1 LKKPKLAIIEYKAGN
16 LASVSNALKRIDAY
30 FEITHDLNKLEAAD
44 GIIFPGVGHAQAAME
59 SVLELNLQEFL
70 KSTRKPVLGICV
82 GMQLLFD
89 STEES
94 EIPSLE
100 LISGRLKKFDSSL
113 DKVPHMGWNKI
124 QIKQESHPLLLGL
137 NESSWF
143 YYVHSYYAPVVPE
156 TIASCEYITPF
167 SAITAKENVMGCQF
181 HPEKSA
187 KDGEQFLR
195 NFIGLI

>member
-1 LKKPKLAIIEYKAGN
+1 MKKPKLAIIEYKAGN
-16 LASVSNALKRIDAY
+16 LASVSNALKRIDAD
-30 FEITHDLNKLEAAD
+30 FEITHDLNKLNKAD

-70 KSTRKPVLGICV
+70 KSTRKPILGICV

-100 LISGRLKKFDSSL
+100 LISGRLKKFDSKL

-124 QIKQESHPLLLGL
+124 QIRDAAHPLLVGL

-143 YYVHSYYAPVVPE
+143 YYVHSYYAPVVTE

-167 SAITAKENVMGCQF
+167 SAITAKDNVMGCQF

-187 KDGEQFLR
+187 KDGEQFLK